1 MPGFVKDF
9 HEYVQENKLKFGG
22 LAFLFG
28 SMIQAQL
35 LQSGAFE
42 IYLNGKLE
50 YSKLQL
56 NRMPDF
62 NAVEL
67 LLRGHGV
74 YFK

>member
-1 MPGFVKDF
+1 MPGPVKDF
-9 HEYVQENKLKFGG
+9 HAYVQENKLKFGG

-42 IYLNGKLE
+42 IYMNGKLE
-50 YSKLQL
+50 YSKLQM

-62 NAVEL
+62 ETVEL
-67 LLRGHGV
+67 LLRTNGV
-74 YFK
+74 HF

>member
-1 MPGFVKDF
+1 MPGFVRDF

-35 LQSGAFE
+35 MQSGAFE
-42 IYLNGKLE
+42 VYINGKLE
-50 YSKLQL
+50 YSKLQM
-56 NRMPDF
+56 NKMPDF
-62 NAVEL
+62 DTVEL
-67 LLRGHGV
+67 LLRTHGV